1 MKIVECSI
9 QYIVHA
15 CISNYVSTYLGYV
28 FVNWSPFIII
38 IIYMN
43 NRSLFISYFYASSLL
58 REFRKFSLYWYFDFM
73 YWYVCLCYFEQ
84 NLQEYSQRL

>member
-43 NRSLFISYFYASSLL
+43 NRSLFIS
-58 REFRKFSLYWYFDFM
+58 
-73 YWYVCLCYFEQ
+73 
-84 NLQEYSQRL
+84 